1 MGHITGGKV
10 TFFAFLLIIFLASV
24 SAVSA
29 DYNETM
35 DSIISEEKISYGEA
49 SFALLLGTDVIDEYF
64 SVEEA
69 AAVMS
74 EKYPSTSMDWDSS
87 VNLAHFSFMIM
98 SAYNMKG
105 GLMYRI
111 FPGPRYAV
119 RELRYKKILQGKSYS
134 TMSLSGERAL
144 RIIGRV
150 LEKEE
155 AADAE

>member
-1 MGHITGGKV
+1 MGHITGRKV
-10 TFFAFLLIIFLASV
+10 LFFTFLLVFLTASV
-24 SAVSA
+24 FTVSA

-35 DSIISEEKISYGEA
+35 DSIIAEEKISYGSA

-64 SVEEA
+64 SVQEA
-69 AAVMS
+69 AAVMA
-74 EKYPSTSMDWDSS
+74 EKFPETQMEWDSK
-87 VNLAHFSFMIM
+87 VNLGQFSDMIM
-98 SAYNMKG
+98 KTYSIKG

-119 RELRYKKILQGKSYS
+119 RELRYRKILQGKSYS
-134 TMSLSGERAL
+134 TMYISGDKAL